1 MSVLDHF
8 SPAVFSWG
16 RRPPT
21 LDEIVKAAQHTEK
34 LGFYSINLPLQAALP
49 DAGPSALFG
58 NKHILDPLVLLP
70 LMVTATS
77 EIRIAIDAIPV
88 PFLPPFEWAKYF
100 ASLDVL
106 SGGRIIVGMCLGFS
120 EASFNSMGADMR
132 NRGKMSDEAVEV
144 ITRLWTEDEVTYDGQ
159 FYHLKDVRM
168 EPKPIQKPYP
178 PIWWGGRQK
187 SIPRAARY
195 CEYLNTI
202 WPPMDEVRNEY
213 IPQLKEE
220 TKKWG
225 TSTKLA
231 TWLYCRI
238 TPDREMPDDEVNK
251 LFGDMMSMEIK
262 VVPSDVSMAGS
273 PEQCAAKLKEYMDA
287 GIDHFVLDFQRH
299 GVDPTEI
306 LIEQTELFAQKVAPL
321 LE

>member
-8 SPAVFSWG
+8 SPATFPWG

-21 LDEIVKAAQHTEK
+21 PDEIIKAAQHAEK

-58 NKHILDPLVLLP
+58 NKHILDSLALLP

-77 EIRIAIDAIPV
+77 KIRVALDAIPL

-100 ASLDVL
+100 ATLDIL
-106 SGGRIIVGMCLGFS
+106 SGGRMIVGMCLGFS
-120 EASFNSMGADMR
+120 ELNFNAMSANMR
-132 NRGKMSDEAVEV
+132 TRGKVSDEQVEI
-144 ITRLWTEDEVTYDGQ
+144 ITKLWTEDSVTYDGQ
-159 FYHLKDVRM
+159 FYHLKDVRL
-168 EPKPIQKPYP
+168 EPKPLQKPHP

-195 CEYLNTI
+195 CEYINTL
-202 WPPMDEVRNEY
+202 WPTMDEVRNEY

-225 TSTKLA
+225 TKTKLA

-238 TPDREMPDDEVNK
+238 SSDREMSGDEINK
-251 LFGDMMSMEIK
+251 LFGDMMGMEIK
-262 VVPSDVSMAGS
+262 VVPSEVSMAGS
-273 PEQCAAKLKEYMDA
+273 PQQCAAKLKEYMDA

-299 GVDPTEI
+299 GVDPYET
-306 LIEQTELFAQKVAPL
+306 LIEQMDLFVDKVAPL
-321 LE
+321 L